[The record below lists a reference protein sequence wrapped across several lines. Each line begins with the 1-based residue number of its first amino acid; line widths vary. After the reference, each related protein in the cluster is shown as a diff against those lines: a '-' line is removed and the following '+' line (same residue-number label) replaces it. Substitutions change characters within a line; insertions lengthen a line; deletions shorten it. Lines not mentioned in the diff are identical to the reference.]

1 MLKARARGIRVL
13 VAGDPRLAAR
23 VGAAGLHLPEA
34 RLGAPLAMI
43 PRMLRKSAIITVAA
57 HSPRTLFRAAR
68 LGADAAVL
76 GPVFPTASHPGAPPM
91 GPLRFA
97 RFCRKSPIPV
107 YAIGGIGPR
116 TAPKLKDSGAIGFA
130 GIGAIQL
137 PGRPAAKAAMTKDRA
152 RLTPPG

>member
-1 MLKARARGIRVL
+1 
-13 VAGDPRLAAR
+13 
-23 VGAAGLHLPEA
+23 
-34 RLGAPLAMI
+34 
-43 PRMLRKSAIITVAA
+43 
-57 HSPRTLFRAAR
+57 
-68 LGADAAVL
+68 
-76 GPVFPTASHPGAPPM
+76 M